1 MAKIT
6 IPENWQWPG
15 SPVDSTESMDR
26 GGNDTTVVETRIHLG
41 NDPATVSKMLAR
53 AMVRTYGKD
62 VAALIL
68 VDAAE
73 EALK

>member
-15 SPVDSTESMDR
+15 SPVD
-26 GGNDTTVVETRIHLG
+26 TVQTETRIHLG

-68 VDAAE
+68 VDAAG